1 MKKPIAII
9 LAAIMMFALCACGN
23 TATDSSDSGPTYVF
37 TFGTVDTDEH
47 PSTMS
52 AKKLGEILNEKA
64 PGKWQINVH
73 PNSTLGGAA
82 ELVESIQMGNVDMAC
97 PATSFLANYVPSIG
111 VLDLP
116 YMFTNTSEAYAVLDG
131 DVGQQLAADVE
142 AVGIKCLSYWEV
154 GFRCIANSARP
165 INSVEDVSGLRLR
178 IMSNEIHQALFSALG
193 VDPVPM
199 GLADALVA
207 NQQGTIDGMDNPIR
221 IMVDANCAYDVSKAK
236 RILFDT
242 ADADLYWFEEPISPE
257 NRTGYAEL
265 KNLTKTYL
273 AAGEQEYSKYHYKEW
288 LEARSVDIL
297 QPDLCVMGGFTEG
310 KKVLAL
316 AQAYMIQL
324 VPHMWGTGIGVAAGL
339 QFIANIPATPLALF
353 PDEPMIEYDLSEN
366 LLRDTLIGKTIKI
379 ENGTVKIPHGSG
391 LGIKVDRNVIERFLM
406 K

>member
-207 NQQGTIDGMDNPIR
+207 NQQGTIDGMDNPMSGLYTTSVYEFDKYIAVTNHVYTAQAV
-221 IMVDANCAYDVSKAK
+221 IMSNKAWSSMTPDDQAIFMDLPLGGLPIEGECRFLPHAEEVVEQAQTLVESDFPYAGIHVAEASGQVS
-236 RILFDT
+236 
-242 ADADLYWFEEPISPE
+242 ADAGEES
-257 NRTGYAEL
+257 TGL
-265 KNLTKTYL
+265 LD
-273 AAGEQEYSKYHYKEW
+273 AALGHGHGN
-288 LEARSVDIL
+288 A
-297 QPDLCVMGGFTEG
+297 C
-310 KKVLAL
+310 
-316 AQAYMIQL
+316 
-324 VPHMWGTGIGVAAGL
+324 
-339 QFIANIPATPLALF
+339 PL
-353 PDEPMIEYDLSEN
+353 
-366 LLRDTLIGKTIKI
+366 RQQ
-379 ENGTVKIPHGSG
+379 
-391 LGIKVDRNVIERFLM
+391 
-406 K
+406 

>member
-199 GLADALVA
+199 GLLMRWSQISRV
-207 NQQGTIDGMDNPIR
+207 R
-221 IMVDANCAYDVSKAK
+221 SMVWI
-236 RILFDT
+236 IL
-242 ADADLYWFEEPISPE
+242 
-257 NRTGYAEL
+257 
-265 KNLTKTYL
+265 
-273 AAGEQEYSKYHYKEW
+273 
-288 LEARSVDIL
+288 
-297 QPDLCVMGGFTEG
+297 
-310 KKVLAL
+310 
-316 AQAYMIQL
+316 
-324 VPHMWGTGIGVAAGL
+324 
-339 QFIANIPATPLALF
+339 
-353 PDEPMIEYDLSEN
+353 
-366 LLRDTLIGKTIKI
+366 
-379 ENGTVKIPHGSG
+379 
-391 LGIKVDRNVIERFLM
+391 
-406 K
+406 

>member
-52 AKKLGEILNEKA
+52 AKKHGEILNEKA

-207 NQQGTIDGMDNPIR
+207 NQQGTIDGMDNPMSGLYTTSVYEFDKYIAVTNHVYTAQAV
-221 IMVDANCAYDVSKAK
+221 IMSNKAWSSMTPDDQAIFMEAVKEATEFDREQQAIQTENAAQALADKGCEITYPDVSGFAEKMDSVYSQFPQFTDTIAAIKA
-236 RILFDT
+236 
-242 ADADLYWFEEPISPE
+242 
-257 NRTGYAEL
+257 
-265 KNLTKTYL
+265 
-273 AAGEQEYSKYHYKEW
+273 AAG
-288 LEARSVDIL
+288 AVD
-297 QPDLCVMGGFTEG
+297 
-310 KKVLAL
+310 
-316 AQAYMIQL
+316 
-324 VPHMWGTGIGVAAGL
+324 
-339 QFIANIPATPLALF
+339 
-353 PDEPMIEYDLSEN
+353 
-366 LLRDTLIGKTIKI
+366 
-379 ENGTVKIPHGSG
+379 
-391 LGIKVDRNVIERFLM
+391 
-406 K
+406 

>member
-207 NQQGTIDGMDNPIR
+207 NQQGTIDGMDNP
-221 IMVDANCAYDVSKAK
+221 MSGLYTTSVYE
-236 RILFDT
+236 FD
-242 ADADLYWFEEPISPE
+242 
-257 NRTGYAEL
+257 
-265 KNLTKTYL
+265 
-273 AAGEQEYSKYHYKEW
+273 KYIAVTNHVY
-288 LEARSVDIL
+288 
-297 QPDLCVMGGFTEG
+297 T
-310 KKVLAL
+310 
-316 AQAYMIQL
+316 AQAVIMSNKAWSSMTPDDQAIFMEAVKEATEFDREQQAIQTENSQASFL
-324 VPHMWGTGIGVAAGL
+324 VS
-339 QFIANIPATPLALF
+339 LA
-353 PDEPMIEYDLSEN
+353 
-366 LLRDTLIGKTIKI
+366 
-379 ENGTVKIPHGSG
+379 V
-391 LGIKVDRNVIERFLM
+391 
-406 K
+406 

>member
-207 NQQGTIDGMDNPIR
+207 NQQGTIDGMDNPMSGLYTTSVYEFDKYIAVTNHVYTAQAV
-221 IMVDANCAYDVSKAK
+221 IMSNKAWSSMTPDDQAIFMEAVKEATEFDREQQAIILIIAPLLAPVADSFGIDPIQFGCIFVFTLAIGQATPPFGACLFVSSSISGHGIM
-236 RILFDT
+236 RLGLLSIPFVLVLLLVVILTCIF
-242 ADADLYWFEEPISPE
+242 
-257 NRTGYAEL
+257 
-265 KNLTKTYL
+265 
-273 AAGEQEYSKYHYKEW
+273 
-288 LEARSVDIL
+288 
-297 QPDLCVMGGFTEG
+297 PDLATLLPSLM
-310 KKVLAL
+310 
-316 AQAYMIQL
+316 
-324 VPHMWGTGIGVAAGL
+324 AA
-339 QFIANIPATPLALF
+339 
-353 PDEPMIEYDLSEN
+353 
-366 LLRDTLIGKTIKI
+366 
-379 ENGTVKIPHGSG
+379 
-391 LGIKVDRNVIERFLM
+391 
-406 K
+406 